1 MAPIAHHLDGEI
13 DGVAHILQACDA
25 AGAQRGALHDAGVQL
40 DITVG
45 VQAGAYAGV
54 EKWLVLHVADGG
66 DRRGQRAITDPRPA
80 KVQRAL
86 DGFLAVWALGGRNRS
101 RTAVDYERG
110 SGQGF
115 ASGRLEGAPVHEPAI
130 IGPPVRN
137 ELDPTADGG
146 PLGRSPLSEP
156 ALLVHTPDAGPSFD
170 PTHNLFVAGHHDTL
184 PRDFEVLDAIA
195 L

>member
-1 MAPIAHHLDGEI
+1 MAPVAHHLHGEV

-40 DITVG
+40 DLAVS
-45 VQAGAYAGV
+45 VQACTDAGI
-54 EKWLVLHVADGG
+54 EKWFVFHVADGG
-66 DRRGQRAITDPRPA
+66 GRRGKRAVTDPRPA

-86 DGFLAVWALGGRNRS
+86 HGFLAVWALGGGNGS

-110 SGQGF
+110 RGQGF

-130 IGPPVRN
+130 IGPPVGN
-137 ELDPTADGG
+137 ELDPAANSG

-156 ALLVHTPDAGPSFD
+156 ALLVHTPDGGPSFH
-170 PTHNLFVAGHHDTL
+170 PTYNLFFAGHHDTL
-184 PRDFEVLDAIA
+184 PRVFEVLDAIA